1 MNLTLLDTIN
11 YCLDYMDGFRVS
23 TIDDTIE
30 AQQIASIAEKVFHDL
45 NEDVFNDEKLSNLV
59 QLESLADSTKPN
71 YLKLPDSVSRISESK
86 VMYDIS
92 TNSDIR
98 MQEID
103 YMPPEDFMEYIG
115 SRGSD
120 ATTTTV
126 TDFSGYKMVINNDKM
141 PKYYTDFDDT
151 YLVFDSWD
159 SVEESTLQ
167 GSKSGIITKVRRTWT
182 TSDSYEIDLPDW
194 FHSTYL
200 NAVIA
205 EATMV
210 LKEEPN
216 MLAMKKARSG
226 IIKGRKKQ
234 RIGTPDR
241 YRRNY
246 GRWA

>member
-30 AQQIASIAEKVFHDL
+30 AQQIASIAEKVFYDL

-59 QLESLADSTKPN
+59 QLESLADSEKPN
-71 YLKLPDSVSRISESK
+71 YLKLPDNANRVRESK

-92 TNSDIR
+92 TNSNIK

-103 YMPPEDFMEYIG
+103 YLPPEKFLEHIG
-115 SRGSD
+115 SRGSSSN
-120 ATTTTV
+120 TTTV
-126 TDFSGYKMVINNDKM
+126 TDFSGYKMVIVNNKM
-141 PKYYTDFDDT
+141 PRYYTDFDDV
-151 YLVFDSWD
+151 YLVFDAWD
-159 SVEESTLQ
+159 SEEESTLQ
-167 GSKSGIITKVRRTWT
+167 GSKSGIITKLRRTWT

-194 FHSTYL
+194 FHTTYL
-200 NAVIA
+200 NAVIS

-216 MLAMKKARSG
+216 MMAMKKARSG

-241 YRRNY
+241 HRRNY